1 MFYFKIITLGC
12 KVNQCE
18 SAFLEQELQKSG
30 WEKVKKVE
38 KGRPADLVI
47 INTCIVTQKASHQ
60 CRQEIRRAIREN
72 PNAYVIVTGCYPQ
85 VYPEEIISIKG
96 INLIIGNKGK
106 EKIPKLINRLSYSD
120 TKLLVE
126 TFSKVEPFR
135 CMRSDR
141 FFNRSRAFLKIQ
153 DGCES
158 FCSYCIVPYARGPY
172 RSMKIKDV
180 LYSIEQLSK
189 KGYKEI
195 VLTGIHLGKYGID
208 TGESLEDLLKEIG
221 KQGYPVRI
229 RLSSIEPNE
238 VSDLLIELV
247 AEQEFLCKHF
257 HIPLQSGDNK
267 ILSRMNRKYTREQF
281 SEIVRKIKEK
291 IPLAGI
297 GTDVMVGFPGE
308 DEHAFKNTLSL
319 VKGLPLSYIHVFP
332 YSDRPK
338 TAAFHFKGKLSPEII
353 KKRAKLLREVGKKK
367 REEFIELCN
376 KKIFEVVV
384 ESKHQNGFFKG
395 ITDNYI
401 KVIFPCS
408 DEKKEQYLRVQI
420 EGVKKDLALGK
431 PV

>member
-106 EKIPKLINRLSYSD
+106 EKIPELINRLSYSD

-126 TFSKVEPFR
+126 TFSKIEPFI

-180 LYSIEQLSK
+180 LYSIEQLSE

-338 TAAFHFKGKLSPEII
+338 TAASHFKDKLSPEII

-384 ESKHQNGFFKG
+384 ESKHQNRFFKG

-420 EGVKKDLALGK
+420 EGVKKGLALGR

>member
-1 MFYFKIITLGC
+1 MQYFRIITLGC

-18 SAFLEQELQKSG
+18 SAFLEQELEKSG
-30 WEKVKKVE
+30 WEKVE
-38 KGRPADLVI
+38 KGRHVDLVI

-60 CRQEIRRAIREN
+60 SRQEIRRAIREN

-106 EKIPKLINRLSYSD
+106 EKIPELINRLSYSD

-126 TFSKVEPFR
+126 TFSKLEPFI

-180 LYSIEQLSK
+180 LYSIEQLSE

-208 TGESLEDLLKEIG
+208 TGESLEELLNEIG

-257 HIPLQSGDNK
+257 HIPLQSGDNR

-308 DEHAFKNTLSL
+308 DEQAFKNTLSL

-338 TAAFHFKGKLSPEII
+338 TTASHFKDKLSSEII
-353 KKRAKLLREVGKKK
+353 KKRAKLLREAGKKK

-376 KKIFEVVV
+376 KKVFEVVV

-420 EGVKKDLALGK
+420 EGVKKGLVLGR

>member
-1 MFYFKIITLGC
+1 MPYFRIITLGC

-18 SAFLEQELQKSG
+18 SAFLEQELEKSG
-30 WEKVKKVE
+30 WEKVE
-38 KGRPADLVI
+38 KGRPANLVI

-60 CRQEIRRAIREN
+60 SRQEIRRAIREN

-106 EKIPKLINRLSYSD
+106 EKIPELINRLSYSD

-126 TFSKVEPFR
+126 TFSKLEPFI

-180 LYSIEQLSK
+180 LYSIEQLSE

-208 TGESLEDLLKEIG
+208 TGESLEELLNEIG

-257 HIPLQSGDNK
+257 HIPLQSGDNR

-297 GTDVMVGFPGE
+297 GTDIMVGFPGE
-308 DEHAFKNTLSL
+308 DEQAFKNTLSL

-338 TAAFHFKGKLSPEII
+338 TTASHFKDKLSSEII
-353 KKRAKLLREVGKKK
+353 KKRAKLLREAGKKK

-376 KKIFEVVV
+376 KKVFEVVV

-420 EGVKKDLALGK
+420 EGVKKGLVLGR